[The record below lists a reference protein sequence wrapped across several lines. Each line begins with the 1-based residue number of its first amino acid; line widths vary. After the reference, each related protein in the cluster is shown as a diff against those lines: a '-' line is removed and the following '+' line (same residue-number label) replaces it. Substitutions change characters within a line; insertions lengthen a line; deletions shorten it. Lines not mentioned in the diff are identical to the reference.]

1 MVGQLNID
9 FKWLKDISDFG
20 ESFIKRYDEKI
31 MKEILLEVDAQYP
44 DFYLNK

>member
-1 MVGQLNID
+1 MVVQWNID

-20 ESFIKRYDEKI
+20 ESFIKRFDEKI

-44 DFYLNK
+44 HFYLNK

>member
-1 MVGQLNID
+1 MVGQWNID

-20 ESFIKRYDEKI
+20 ESFIERYDEKI
-31 MKEILLEVDAQYP
+31 MKENLLEVDAQYP